1 MYSRVTEFQST
12 SKTHCDMIIAFFQN
26 VMIPRNLKNGM
37 LSSEIYRVSDTQGFL
52 MSTFKS
58 KNDANSIM
66 KMVAKEINEVKGNI
80 KIKFIERCS
89 VDNNKDSWFIIF
101 NSNWSKHI
109 QLFNH
114 CNSITICSC

>member
-37 LSSEIYRVSDTQGFL
+37 LSSEIYRVSDTEGFL

-66 KMVAKEINEVKGNI
+66 KMVANEINEVKGNI
-80 KIKFIERCS
+80 KIKFIEGEWVFRADQWCAFKKYLTMM
-89 VDNNKDSWFIIF
+89 V
-101 NSNWSKHI
+101 
-109 QLFNH
+109 
-114 CNSITICSC
+114 TILKNVYNYKNLQ